1 MHITGIVIE
10 KLMIFLE
17 AKREGK
23 AVSNSDV
30 NSYNLI
36 TMKVLL
42 IDFWNHSDI
51 EKEWLNKFNN

>member
-17 AKREGK
+17 AKREGR

-36 TMKVLL
+36 TTKVLL
-42 IDFWNHSDI
+42 IDF
-51 EKEWLNKFNN
+51 

>member
-17 AKREGK
+17 AKREGR
-23 AVSNSDV
+23 AESNSDV

-42 IDFWNHSDI
+42 IDF
-51 EKEWLNKFNN
+51 